1 MRDTR
6 NEIIAYIDGGSRGN
20 PGPAAAG
27 FTLADSAG
35 TQLQAKAFFLGQA
48 TNNVAEYTS
57 LVKAL
62 EAAKQIGAEQ
72 LTVFSDS
79 ELLVRQINGQYK
91 VKSELIRP
99 FFRQAISLLGEFKNW
114 RVRHIPREKN
124 EQADELVNQA
134 LNLGSDIENEPELA
148 VQNQKPIRLGVLISG
163 GGTTLINILEY
174 IKQGRLN
181 AEVAVVISSR
191 STVAGVQRAKKA
203 GLDVK
208 IIRKKDFHDID
219 AFSNRI
225 EKELVAAKV
234 DLVIQAGWLCLW
246 KIPEKYSNCVMN
258 IHPALL
264 PGFGGQGM
272 WGHHV
277 HEAVLAKG
285 CKVSGCTVHFVDEGI
300 DVGSIILQ
308 AAVPVKDTDTIEA
321 LSNRILEH
329 EHIIYPKAIK
339 LFSEDRLKIVNRKVF
354 VESELKVTLIDESED
369 IDFHFDVYPNP
380 TRDFIT
386 ISFISENEIN
396 CSTQLYDMSGKLL
409 FSKSMKGKE
418 LTEHIDLTTY
428 SSNIYLLRIAC
439 VINIAGTY
447 TTGIN
452 TFYC

>member
-1 MRDTR
+1 MRDTKY
-6 NEIIAYIDGGSRGN
+6 EIIVHIDGGSRGN

-99 FFRQAISLLGEFKNW
+99 FYRQAVSLLAEFKNW

-124 EQADELVNQA
+124 EEADKLVNQA

-174 IKQGRLN
+174 IKHGRLN

-191 STVAGVQRAKKA
+191 STVAGVERAKNA

-208 IIRKKDFHDID
+208 IVRKKDHPGVDE
-219 AFSNRI
+219 FSKRI
-225 EKELVAAKV
+225 EQELVTANV
-234 DLVIQAGWLCLW
+234 DLVVQGGWLCLW
-246 KIPEKYSNCVMN
+246 KIPDRYENRVMN

-264 PGFGGQGM
+264 PSFGGQGM

-277 HEAVLAKG
+277 HEAVLKAG
-285 CKVSGCTVHFVDEGI
+285 CKVSGCTVHFCTNEYDKGP
-300 DVGSIILQ
+300 ILVQRTCQVKGDDTPETLAARVFEQECIAYPQ
-308 AAVPVKDTDTIEA
+308 AI
-321 LSNRILEH
+321 R
-329 EHIIYPKAIK
+329 
-339 LFSEDRLKIVNRKVF
+339 LFAG
-354 VESELKVTLIDESED
+354 
-369 IDFHFDVYPNP
+369 
-380 TRDFIT
+380 
-386 ISFISENEIN
+386 
-396 CSTQLYDMSGKLL
+396 GKLL
-409 FSKSMKGKE
+409 VQDNIVKVKS
-418 LTEHIDLTTY
+418 
-428 SSNIYLLRIAC
+428 
-439 VINIAGTY
+439 
-447 TTGIN
+447 
-452 TFYC
+452 